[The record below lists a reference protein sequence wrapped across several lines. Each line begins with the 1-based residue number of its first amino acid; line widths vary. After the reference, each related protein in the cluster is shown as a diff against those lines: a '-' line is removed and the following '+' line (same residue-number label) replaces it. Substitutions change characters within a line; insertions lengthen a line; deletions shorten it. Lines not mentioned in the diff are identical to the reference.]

1 MLAGNL
7 HANTLRD
14 LRGWRRRARF
24 RLGFCS
30 KSRSRRAHAP
40 RVECQRSRSIDTYVA
55 NTLAPN
61 RLVKL
66 HVDAHVGRLHRLLRK
81 LLNLCVAPRDACSRS
96 VFVLASSCVVT
107 PPSRARARIDANEIN
122 VHIIHRVSRT
132 SPSSRAR
139 SIHPHARF
147 AIASFRAQ
155 RALARDRSLLPRGRN
170 TYRRHGARGAL
181 LESDT
186 RDRLAEVDGVLSGD
200 HIGGLSVASHGLE
213 SVASCRGGVSGT
225 SSRGL
230 SSSECWIGHLD
241 RRSQYC
247 ISHLTICRL

>member
-96 VFVLASSCVVT
+96 VFVLASSRVVN
-107 PPSRARARIDANEIN
+107 PPSRARARVNANEIN
-122 VHIIHRVSRT
+122 VHIIPSVFRA
-132 SPSSRAR
+132 SPSSRAS
-139 SIHPHARF
+139 SIHPRARS

-155 RALARDRSLLPRGRN
+155 RPDRSLHPRGRN

-181 LESDT
+181 LEGDT

-200 HIGGLSVASHGLE
+200 HVRGLSVASHGLE
-213 SVASCRGGVSGT
+213 SVASCRGGFSGT

-230 SSSECWIGHLD
+230 SSSRECSIGHLD
-241 RRSQYC
+241 GRSDRTSVAH
-247 ISHLTICRL
+247 I